1 MVFAPIPYHCRLKER
16 IFVARVHDIIYK
28 LLPNFEPVALDL
40 SIFVP
45 VVRHFS
51 FWLAIFAPVA
61 YNFCS
66 YLEIFCVNSP
76 SFSL

>member
-16 IFVARVHDIIYK
+16 IFVARARYY
-28 LLPNFEPVALDL
+28 LQTFTNFEPVALDL